1 MNPGAAPL
9 LDLTHNAL
17 YADFLDALRD
27 GTPLPEASPRRFRDD
42 QRPAL
47 REAFEGCEGARRTS
61 LRQAPSGA
69 DGF

>member
-1 MNPGAAPL
+1 MTNSNLNLGAQPL
-9 LDLTHNAL
+9 LDLTDNAL

-47 REAFEGCEGARRTS
+47 REAFERFE
-61 LRQAPSGA
+61 SGA
-69 DGF
+69 